1 MWDLTF
7 VDVVLYLLNKKLKKQ
22 KNRKMENQTLTTS
35 DLRLLMN
42 MLDQQ
47 ITILQMTSNNP
58 RENESYIRL
67 EQVKDRVINQLL
79 EATSK

>member
-1 MWDLTF
+1 
-7 VDVVLYLLNKKLKKQ
+7 
-22 KNRKMENQTLTTS
+22 MENQNLTTN
-35 DLRLLMN
+35 DLRLIMN

-67 EQVKDRVINQLL
+67 EQVKERVINQLL
-79 EATSK
+79 EITSK

>member
-1 MWDLTF
+1 MTF
-7 VDVVLYLLNKKLKKQ
+7 VDVVLYLLKKEQ
-22 KNRKMENQTLTTS
+22 KTPYRKMENQTLTTS